1 MTLNDI
7 CYEQIKDTFWYGI
20 YGDFKLVIDKST
32 DCFNATKLCEATGKR
47 FRDWFRLD
55 KSKELIEYY
64 NALKSP
70 PTSPSRDEKAAA
82 QICAAAFYEITLQ
95 NNDKINPLITGTYL
109 CKDLILSLATWIS
122 NDFYHK
128 CSNIVNHY
136 FVKDFKEREQLL
148 QDLIISAEEKM
159 KKLCL
164 EKDATIEE
172 QKCKIRDM
180 EERLTVSTI
189 DRVPKSQDTDLR
201 ERFVVLK
208 HKEGEYYV
216 IRGQDKYCANKVKAQ
231 TDLDPSIAT
240 IIDLAYQPNSRN
252 LFIRLK
258 ELQDEKFFINGN
270 YIETKHEEELIKVL
284 GRLNEE
290 KYNI

>member
-47 FRDWFRLD
+47 VYDWFRLAR
-55 KSKELIEYY
+55 SKELIEYY
-64 NALKSP
+64 NVLKSP
-70 PTSPSRDEKAAA
+70 PTSPSRDEKDATGIPVAS
-82 QICAAAFYEITLQ
+82 FYEIKEAQ
-95 NNDKINPLITGTYL
+95 YHESKLITGTYL

-136 FVKDFKEREQLL
+136 FVKDFKEREQVL

-208 HKEGEYYV
+208 RKEGEYYV
-216 IRGQDKYCANKVKAQ
+216 IRGQDKYCTNKVKAQ

-240 IIDLAYQPNSRN
+240 VIDLAYQPNSRN

-270 YIETKHEEELIKVL
+270 YIETKHEEELLDVI

-290 KYNI
+290 KYNV